1 MYARRLMNDL
11 SRKSVKPIALTG
23 VVLTRAVCGRVA
35 RVHPALR
42 QYVKPPP
49 STAERACGVLLHV
62 TSLPGGFGCGDLG
75 GARRFLDYLHA
86 AGVRWWMMLPV
97 HPVDRSGCPYKTS
110 SVFAASPLMI
120 DLDDLVEQGLLDRA
134 TVRRAAAAAR
144 GDSSGRSG
152 YAAAAAMRMPLLRE
166 AFRMF
171 RASGLCDRLDYVHF
185 VTSQSWVDDF
195 AAFAALK
202 RAHGGRAWA
211 SWPSAA
217 RSLTPADRERLAESS
232 DEAFEFSRFCQ
243 FILDEQWARL
253 RDEASRRGVALLGDI
268 PFFVAHDS
276 AEVWGSPELFDLD
289 RQGRPRTVSGVPPD
303 LFNRRG
309 QLWGHPQYW
318 WRAHAETGFAWWVAR
333 FGRALEMFDAV
344 RLDHFIGL
352 HRLWSIPAADRD
364 ARRGRW
370 VRTPGEELL
379 CALRDRLGPL
389 PVVAE
394 DLGVLTRRAA
404 ELRDAFGFPGM
415 RVLQFGFGDD
425 GAGSRYHRPEA
436 YPRACAAFT
445 GTHDNDTLKGWLEA
459 LPEAMFGRVRRY
471 AGVGRS
477 GVHGALMRK
486 LLESEAN
493 LAVLPMQDVLRLGGD
508 ARMNRPGVARGNW
521 RWRLTERQLSEASA
535 RRLRERIA
543 ESGRLVRTS

>member
-1 MYARRLMNDL
+1 MN
-11 SRKSVKPIALTG
+11 
-23 VVLTRAVCGRVA
+23 
-35 RVHPALR
+35 PALR
-42 QYVKPPP
+42 QYLEP
-49 STAERACGVLLHV
+49 SPSPAERACGVLLHM

-134 TVRRAAAAAR
+134 TVRRAAARARREGAARSRRASAAR
-144 GDSSGRSG
+144 GDSSDRSD
-152 YAAAAAMRMPLLRE
+152 YAAAGAMRMPLLRE
-166 AFRMF
+166 AFREF

-185 VTSQSWVDDF
+185 VRSQPWVDDF

-202 RAHGGRAWA
+202 RAHGGRAWT
-211 SWPSAA
+211 SWPRAA
-217 RSLTPADRERLAESS
+217 RRMTPADRERLTESLG
-232 DEAFEFSRFCQ
+232 EAFEFSRFCQ
-243 FILDEQWARL
+243 FILDEQWGRL

-276 AEVWGSPELFDLD
+276 ADVWASPELFELD
-289 RQGRPRTVSGVPPD
+289 RKGLPRTVSGVPPD

-309 QLWGHPQYW
+309 QRWGHPQYR
-318 WRAHAETGFAWWVAR
+318 WRTHVETGFAWWVAR
-333 FGRALEMFDAV
+333 FGRSLEMFDAV

-370 VRTPGEELL
+370 IRTPGEELL
-379 CALRDRLGPL
+379 SALRNRFGEL

-415 RVLQFGFGDD
+415 RVLQFGFGDES
-425 GAGSRYHRPEA
+425 AGSRYHRPEG
-436 YPRACAAFT
+436 YPRKCVGFT
-445 GTHDNDTLKGWLEA
+445 GTHDNDTLKGWLES
-459 LPEAMFGRVRRY
+459 LPEATFERVRRY

-477 GVHGALMRK
+477 GVHEALIRR
-486 LLESEAN
+486 LLESEAD
-493 LAVLPMQDVLRLGGD
+493 LVMLPMQDVLRLGGD

-521 RWRLTERQLSEASA
+521 RWRLSARQLSESSA
-535 RRLRERIA
+535 RRLRERIE
-543 ESGRLVRTS
+543 ESRRLVHNS